1 MINNSLVTVLHFGY
15 FFTTILKRVFGKWEK
30 YSSEGNSSFK
40 FLELLLHE
48 NLPYCDHDKR
58 NLAENNLSKLVRI
71 L

>member
-1 MINNSLVTVLHFGY
+1 MIDNSFITVLLFGY
-15 FFTTILKRVFGKWEK
+15 LFLLLGEK
-30 YSSEGNSSFK
+30 YSGEGNSSIP

-58 NLAENNLSKLVRI
+58 NLAENNLSKLVGI

>member
-1 MINNSLVTVLHFGY
+1 MIDNSFITVLLFGY
-15 FFTTILKRVFGKWEK
+15 LFLLLGEK
-30 YSSEGNSSFK
+30 YSSGGNSSIP

-58 NLAENNLSKLVRI
+58 NLAENNLSKLVGI